1 VITQDSPKASYFFGN
16 LMKDACLLVLLSFQY
31 SFLPSRQ
38 KYILAICR
46 GVNRLNKYRTY
57 IGIIISLIFLLL
69 CFSSQGR
76 LILSLPDKH
85 RMVVGERNTIDINLP
100 RQLKTQFE
108 IQIPGTSQSVLASP
122 QNAPVSITKNDKG
135 YEIAALKPGKVE
147 LQLKLLGYIPLKSIA
162 IETMAPKRVIP
173 GGHSIGVLLQSKG
186 IMVVGFAP
194 VVRENGD
201 KVYPARDKGV
211 QIGDL
216 ILAVNG
222 QEVKDET
229 DLAQIVDASRNSEL
243 ELRIKRKDKY
253 LTVPVNAQLCPETQ
267 RYRIGLYVRDGVVGV
282 GTLTFWDPETWN
294 YAALGHIILDAD
306 TRQGIDVLKGKIVSA
321 SIQTIKA
328 GKPGKPGEKIG
339 VFDNSG
345 KIEGSIDKNGAFGI
359 YGKTFKQ
366 MSNHLSHYP
375 VEVGYAH
382 QVRTGAAEIYTVV
395 NGTAIEKFSIE
406 IEKVYPERK
415 NGKGMVIKVTDPRLL
430 SLTGGIIQ
438 GMSGSPIIQ
447 DSKII
452 GAVTHVFLNDPQ
464 HGYGIFM
471 DQILSDLP
479 TANSQAA
486 KAS

>member
-1 VITQDSPKASYFFGN
+1 
-16 LMKDACLLVLLSFQY
+16 M
-31 SFLPSRQ
+31 
-38 KYILAICR
+38 
-46 GVNRLNKYRTY
+46 NRTRPV
-57 IGIIISLIFLLL
+57 IGIIISLLFLLL

-76 LILSLPDKH
+76 IILSLPDDHK
-85 RMVVGERNTIDINLP
+85 MVVGEKDTIDINLP
-100 RQLKTQFE
+100 RGLDTRFE
-108 IQIPGTSQSVLASP
+108 MQILGTSQSVLAAP
-122 QNAPVSITKNDKG
+122 QDSPVSITRNDSG
-135 YEIAALKPGKVE
+135 YEIAALKPGKVD
-147 LQLKLLGYIPLKSIA
+147 LQLKLLGYIPVKSIS
-162 IETMAPKRVIP
+162 IEAMATKRVVP

-194 VVRENGD
+194 VTDDSGE
-201 KVYPARDKGV
+201 KIYPARDNGV

-216 ILAVNG
+216 ILEVNG
-222 QEVKDET
+222 QNVKSET
-229 DLAQIVDASRNSEL
+229 DLAQIVDDCKNKTMQ
-243 ELRIKRKDKY
+243 LRIKRKEKY
-253 LTVPVNAQLCPETQ
+253 LTVPVTAQLCPETQ

-282 GTLTFWDPETWN
+282 GTLTFWDPDTN
-294 YAALGHIILDAD
+294 KYAALGHIILDAD
-306 TRQGIDVLKGKIVSA
+306 TKQGIDVLRGKIVSA

-345 KIEGSIDKNGAFGI
+345 KIEGTIEKNGSFGI
-359 YGKTFKQ
+359 YGETEAEVDNQ
-366 MSNHLSHYP
+366 LSNYT

-382 QVRTGAAEIYTVV
+382 QVKEGKAEIYTVI
-395 NGTAIEKFSIE
+395 NGTDIEKFEIE
-406 IEKVYPERK
+406 IEKVYPERR

-471 DQILSDLP
+471 DQILSEIPEIPETQLQKDI
-479 TANSQAA
+479 S
-486 KAS
+486 

>member
-1 VITQDSPKASYFFGN
+1 MPE
-16 LMKDACLLVLLSFQY
+16 LVWHQY
-31 SFLPSRQ
+31 SFALSRQ
-38 KYILAICR
+38 KYIQANPR
-46 GVNRLNKYRTY
+46 GVKQLKRSRA
-57 IGIIISLIFLLL
+57 IVGIIMSLLFILI

-76 LILSLPDKH
+76 IILSLPDNQK
-85 RMVVGERNTIDINLP
+85 MVVGERNTIHINLP
-100 RQLKTQFE
+100 PQLNARLDIRITE
-108 IQIPGTSQSVLASP
+108 TSRSVLASS
-122 QNAPVSITKNDKG
+122 QNAPVSVSRNDTG
-135 YEIAALKPGKVE
+135 YEIAAVKPGKVD
-147 LQLKLLGYIPLKSIA
+147 LQLKLLGYIPVKSIS
-162 IETMAPKRVIP
+162 IETMAPKRVVP

-194 VVRENGD
+194 VLNDSGD
-201 KVYPARDKGV
+201 KIYPARDNGV

-222 QEVKDET
+222 QEVKSET
-229 DLAQIVDASRNSEL
+229 DLAQIVDSSQDQAMEL
-243 ELRIKRKDKY
+243 KIKRKDKS
-253 LTVPVNAQLCPETQ
+253 LNVPVSARLCPETQ

-282 GTLTFWDPETWN
+282 GTLTFWDPNTRN

-306 TRQGIDVLKGKIVSA
+306 TKQGIDVLRGKIVSA

-339 VFDNSG
+339 VFDDSG
-345 KIEGSIDKNGAFGI
+345 IIEGSIDKNGSFGI
-359 YGKTFKQ
+359 YGKTA
-366 MSNHLSHYP
+366 SELRNELTDYT

-382 QVRTGAAEIYTVV
+382 QVKEGRAEIYTVV
-395 NGTAIEKFSIE
+395 NGTDIEKFEIE

-447 DSKII
+447 DARIV

-471 DQILSDLP
+471 DQILSETPGEADL
-479 TANSQAA
+479 QAL
-486 KAS
+486 AS